1 MAQQREELAIL
12 RLPQLEDQVGLK
24 RSAIYEKMNK
34 KSKHYDSTFPVTV
47 SLGER
52 SVGWLAHEVA
62 DWISSLQRKREE
74 EQ

>member
-1 MAQQREELAIL
+1 MEQHFEIL
-12 RLPQLEDQVGLK
+12 RLKELEQRIGLK
-24 RSAIYEKMNK
+24 KSSIYEKMNK

-47 SLGER
+47 ALGER

-62 DWISSLQRKREE
+62 EWISSRQRKREE